1 MGPRRKLGSPNRHSS
16 PSRECIMAP
25 RSASQALEF
34 FLVFHLP
41 SVKNGHQTA
50 LTAVVDHPLLDP
62 KQDRGR
68 AGELSNVCTP
78 PSGPSPPAA
87 AGRWPG
93 GWLDRNDPEGPRV
106 RPLGRGVTV
115 AGVSGAPASGANLT
129 PAPLPLLSC
138 RAAMEAV
145 EGARS
150 VSMLAGAPVTR
161 GCPAPQDCS
170 QPWTLARGPAI
181 AVVTCSSAINR
192 RPLHGRGSCRGARGP
207 ALPPAHRA
215 SAHRVSLPPPRSLP
229 LQSSS
234 A

>member
-1 MGPRRKLGSPNRHSS
+1 
-16 PSRECIMAP
+16 MAP
-25 RSASQALEF
+25 RSASQLLSCSWLSTRPA
-34 FLVFHLP
+34 P
-41 SVKNGHQTA
+41 KTGHQMA
-50 LTAVVDHPLLDP
+50 LTTVFDNPLLHP
-62 KQDRGR
+62 QQDRRR

-93 GWLDRNDPEGPRV
+93 GRLDRNAPEGPRV

-161 GCPAPQDCS
+161 GCPAPRDW
-170 QPWTLARGPAI
+170 QPLVAGWRPGKCCAGHAAATSIAGRFMGGAPAE
-181 AVVTCSSAINR
+181 APEVPRC
-192 RPLHGRGSCRGARGP
+192 
-207 ALPPAHRA
+207 PPARLPTA
-215 SAHRVSLPPPRSLP
+215 CLSLPAPAA